1 MVDLEFLAEDG
12 DIFVLRGEFV
22 ELESEFVDEDGEE
35 RLLGEDSHAVNISV
49 LKVETEADAA
59 KGVFLVHQIVVLEQD
74 ILAVVIGEVV
84 DDALDQIL
92 ALLAIKLKKYGCHR
106 ALHDHSLLNFAHL
119 LFVGGAV
126 VWNPH
131 HPVPIQVQLDI
142 VGDIVVAAAVELL
155 EAQLR
160 DYDFPAL
167 APHKVEIPERR
178 GVLLEPVCALKL
190 VISDLNM
197 VSFDAVKLAH
207 LHPRN
212 QDYVCIV
219 D

>member
-106 ALHDHSLLNFAHL
+106 ALHDHSLLNFAHCTVVTLPHPHTANVPAVASINVRLHSKKKKKFRNVFFFSL
-119 LFVGGAV
+119 LNKMSQRWLHTGGY
-126 VWNPH
+126 PY
-131 HPVPIQVQLDI
+131 
-142 VGDIVVAAAVELL
+142 
-155 EAQLR
+155 LR
-160 DYDFPAL
+160 
-167 APHKVEIPERR
+167 
-178 GVLLEPVCALKL
+178 
-190 VISDLNM
+190 
-197 VSFDAVKLAH
+197 
-207 LHPRN
+207 
-212 QDYVCIV
+212 
-219 D
+219 